1 LSEEW
6 LERLRP
12 ILERMPEVK
21 VPKRHVP
28 FNEKLFKYTG
38 LPLLAYFVLCEIPLY
53 GMAPQAV
60 DYFANL
66 RAVLAG
72 SFGSLL
78 TLGIGPIV
86 TASILLQLLVGG
98 DLLEL
103 DLTDP
108 EDRRLFQ
115 SLQKFLAILLCFFE
129 GAMMVFSGAVPPAE
143 PSPLLEILL
152 ILQLAL
158 GGILV
163 IFLDEVVSKWGIG
176 SGVGLFIVAG
186 VSSQIVIGALN
197 PLPSPQQP
205 GRPAGALWAFLQTA
219 LQGSPDWTL
228 LAPVLG
234 ALITFLVVLYVEGT
248 RVEIPIAFSGIRGAR
263 GRFPVRLLYT
273 SNIPVILATALFM
286 NIRLWALAF
295 QRMGVPILGKL
306 DPRGQ
311 PVSGL
316 VYYLS
321 PPNSIVKTLS
331 DPLQAL
337 GYTIAMVVT
346 STFFAVLWVEL
357 TGMGPKDIAEHL
369 HRAGLHIPG
378 FRRDV
383 RVLEKRLRR
392 YIYPVTV
399 MGGAFVGLLAAGAD
413 LLGALGGGTGVL
425 LTVSIL
431 YNMYE
436 EIKQERLMEAH
447 PVVRKFLERT
457 LR

>member
-1 LSEEW
+1 MADDW
-6 LERLRP
+6 LERLKP
-12 ILERMPEVK
+12 ILERLPEVK
-21 VPKRHVP
+21 VPDRHVP

-38 LPLLAYFVLCEIPLY
+38 IPLVLYFVLCEIPLY
-53 GMAPQAV
+53 GLSPQAV

-72 SFGSLL
+72 NFGSIL

-98 DLLEL
+98 DIIKL
-103 DLTDP
+103 DLANP

-115 SLQKFLAILLCFFE
+115 GLQKLLAIVLCFFE
-129 GAMMVFSGAVPPAE
+129 GAMMVFSGAAPPAE
-143 PSPLLEILL
+143 PSILLEILL

-176 SGVGLFIVAG
+176 SGVGLFIAAG
-186 VSSQIVIGALN
+186 VSSQIIIGAFN

-205 GRPAGALWAFLQTA
+205 GRPAGAVWAFLYSA
-219 LQGSPDWTL
+219 MQGTPDWTL
-228 LAPVLG
+228 LAPVIG
-234 ALITFLVVLYVEGT
+234 AIITFLVVLYVEGI
-248 RVEIPIAFSGIRGAR
+248 RVEIPIAFAGIRGAR

-273 SNIPVILATALFM
+273 SNIPVILASALFM
-286 NIRLWALAF
+286 NVRLWALAF

-311 PVSGL
+311 PISGL

-337 GYTIAMVVT
+337 GYLVAMVVA
-346 STFFAVLWVEL
+346 SVFFAILWVEL
-357 TGMGPKDIAEHL
+357 TGMGPREIARHL

-378 FRRDV
+378 FRRDI

-413 LLGALGGGTGVL
+413 LMGALGGGTGVL

-447 PVVRKFLERT
+447 PVVRRFLEKT

>member
-1 LSEEW
+1 
-6 LERLRP
+6 
-12 ILERMPEVK
+12 
-21 VPKRHVP
+21 
-28 FNEKLFKYTG
+28 
-38 LPLLAYFVLCEIPLY
+38 
-53 GMAPQAV
+53 
-60 DYFANL
+60 
-66 RAVLAG
+66 
-72 SFGSLL
+72 
-78 TLGIGPIV
+78 
-86 TASILLQLLVGG
+86 
-98 DLLEL
+98 
-103 DLTDP
+103 
-108 EDRRLFQ
+108 
-115 SLQKFLAILLCFFE
+115 
-129 GAMMVFSGAVPPAE
+129 
-143 PSPLLEILL
+143 
-152 ILQLAL
+152 
-158 GGILV
+158 
-163 IFLDEVVSKWGIG
+163 
-176 SGVGLFIVAG
+176 
-186 VSSQIVIGALN
+186 
-197 PLPSPQQP
+197 
-205 GRPAGALWAFLQTA
+205 
-219 LQGSPDWTL
+219 
-228 LAPVLG
+228 
-234 ALITFLVVLYVEGT
+234 
-248 RVEIPIAFSGIRGAR
+248 
-263 GRFPVRLLYT
+263 
-273 SNIPVILATALFM
+273 
-286 NIRLWALAF
+286 
-295 QRMGVPILGKL
+295 
-306 DPRGQ
+306 RGQ